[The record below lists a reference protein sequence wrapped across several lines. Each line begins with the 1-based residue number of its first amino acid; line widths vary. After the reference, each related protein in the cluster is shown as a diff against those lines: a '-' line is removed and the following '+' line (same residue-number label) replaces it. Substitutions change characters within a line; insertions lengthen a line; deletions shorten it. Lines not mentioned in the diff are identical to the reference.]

1 LLVTFRN
8 VCNKTQQVLEI
19 IIWLFHVAPIFHFV
33 SATLCALALITQKKN
48 RHSQTVIKRRN
59 FVSAASRESFSSEN
73 QRIVPNESEQTPG
86 FSHTNIF
93 LYVR

>member
-33 SATLCALALITQKKN
+33 SATLCALALIARKLFYVAIQAICELESLTGTCTS
-48 RHSQTVIKRRN
+48 HP
-59 FVSAASRESFSSEN
+59 ASILWGIGN
-73 QRIVPNESEQTPG
+73 LDCI
-86 FSHTNIF
+86 SHNALRKLTE
-93 LYVR
+93 